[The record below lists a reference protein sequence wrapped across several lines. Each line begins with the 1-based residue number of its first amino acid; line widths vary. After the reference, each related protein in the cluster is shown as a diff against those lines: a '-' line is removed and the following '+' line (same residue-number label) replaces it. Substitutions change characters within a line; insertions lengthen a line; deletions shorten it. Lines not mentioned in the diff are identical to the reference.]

1 MNVESVRIISRP
13 VSSLQDSSDAPHP
26 PPRTSVLGFPI
37 PPLRGSASVGQA
49 RIAVPPIFQHRSAV
63 CTIMNLAQANVGK
76 FLACESSPH
85 LAATDLAR
93 DQRRW
98 PASQHGWL
106 APARGNLFR
115 LELAGEDA
123 HNHAVKLGA
132 A

>member
-26 PPRTSVLGFPI
+26 LPRTSVLGFPI

-76 FLACESSPH
+76 FLALRDIPTFGRHRFRSRS
-85 LAATDLAR
+85 AALAR
-93 DQRRW
+93 LPTQV
-98 PASQHGWL
+98 ASSLGWK
-106 APARGNLFR
+106 PFPP
-115 LELAGEDA
+115 
-123 HNHAVKLGA
+123 
-132 A
+132 